1 MNTCQYPTETAL
13 PHETREAIHRPKF
26 RINENDLGTQVQ
38 VALPGVGKQGL
49 KLTLLQGSLKIEAS
63 RDQEIPKD
71 WKTHRD
77 PEPVGCYG
85 LTLRLA
91 PRLDGTQTT
100 ATLEAGVLT
109 LQVPLREEAK
119 PRQIHVN

>member
-1 MNTCQYPTETAL
+1 MNTCQYPSETSD
-13 PHETREAIHRPKF
+13 TIHRPQF
-26 RINENDLGTQVQ
+26 RITENDSGTQVQ
-38 VALPGVGKQGL
+38 VALPGVRKEDL
-49 KLTLLQGSLKIEAS
+49 KLTLLEASLKIEAS
-63 RDQEIPKD
+63 RNEEIPKD

-77 PEPVGCYG
+77 RGAIQHYG
-85 LTLRLA
+85 LTLRLS

-109 LQVPLREEAK
+109 LQVALREEAK

>member
-1 MNTCQYPTETAL
+1 MNTCHSPAEIVET
-13 PHETREAIHRPKF
+13 IHRPQF
-26 RINENDLGTQVQ
+26 RITENDSGPQVQ
-38 VALPGVGKQGL
+38 VALPGVRKEDL
-49 KLTLLQGSLKIEAS
+49 KLTLLESSLKIEAS
-63 RDQEIPKD
+63 RGHETPKE

-77 PEPVGCYG
+77 PGAIQRYG
-85 LTLRLA
+85 LTLRLS

-109 LQVPLREEAK
+109 LQVALREEAK